1 MTLSSLDL
9 AKRRA
14 AEVPHTLNLE
24 HNLVRQMRYKTD
36 DLISNF
42 LLKHE
47 GKFTG
52 PMNEEILE
60 DSNILRREVLNI
72 LETACQNIMRLF
84 GTPIDEIDPELLEKD
99 QEHGYSKYL
108 EEQKKLHS
116 LKNSNR
122 TDTEPLL
129 SKKEIEQLEGYKL
142 YLDFLQKHG
151 WTINAAGH
159 RHPVKRDELAY
170 ELCEVIRK
178 VYYVHMEDKI
188 PDQYKLEIV
197 EKYTLKEENVA
208 EN

>member
-1 MTLSSLDL
+1 MALSSLDL

-36 DLISNF
+36 GLLSNF

-52 PMNEEILE
+52 PINEEILE
-60 DSNILRREVLNI
+60 DSNTLRREVLNM
-72 LETACQNIMRLF
+72 LETACQNIMRMF

-99 QEHGYSKYL
+99 QEHGYTKYL
-108 EEQKKLHS
+108 DS
-116 LKNSNR
+116 LKKS
-122 TDTEPLL
+122 DSSLL
-129 SKKEIEQLEGYKL
+129 TKKEIEQLEGYKL
-142 YLDFLQKHG
+142 YLDFLQVHG
-151 WTINAAGH
+151 WTINSAGH

-197 EKYTLKEENVA
+197 EKYKLKEEHVA
-208 EN
+208 ED